1 MEYIHRELSQQ
12 IKEEVL
18 QTIYILD
25 GVSTIQDMERL
36 LSALLEN
43 LRVDVSMRR
52 DIVSSMQ
59 NATTEQMGVYAS
71 AWKYGPC
78 IDSELQQ
85 RFQSLLDNELCVVC
99 WTLDCES
106 FRRVTHF
113 D

>member
-1 MEYIHRELSQQ
+1 MEYIHRELTQQ
-12 IKEEVL
+12 IEEDVL
-18 QTIYILD
+18 QTVYILG
-25 GVSTIQDMERL
+25 GVSTIQDMERV

-59 NATTEQMGVYAS
+59 EATTDQMGVYAS